1 MCTCL
6 SSRSNERCTSVSQ
19 CDEPFF
25 VGSGISFW
33 LTRQWLVPCSTIVN
47 HLQSCHLENIFQT
60 MQGST
65 ILYPTFHCNSVA
77 CHHLEAN
84 RGNAA
89 VQSLELIG
97 EAPRNHNSLRHPPAI
112 KHGNWKSRFNRKMVE
127 LNGSIIGGLS
137 IAMVDY
143 QNVQRGKLNPTHT
156 FLSFLWLLAFLGKG
170 ITMDPNFNPPTS
182 SMPPWSPRS
191 PTLPP
196 TCAPRI
202 CPKSSLAR
210 DSREP

>member
-1 MCTCL
+1 MYVYMMQISVPT
-6 SSRSNERCTSVSQ
+6 SNQTWQ
-19 CDEPFF
+19 
-25 VGSGISFW
+25 
-33 LTRQWLVPCSTIVN
+33 
-47 HLQSCHLENIFQT
+47 LEI
-60 MQGST
+60 
-65 ILYPTFHCNSVA
+65 P
-77 CHHLEAN
+77 
-84 RGNAA
+84 
-89 VQSLELIG
+89 
-97 EAPRNHNSLRHPPAI
+97 
-112 KHGNWKSRFNRKMVE
+112 FNRKMVE

>member
-1 MCTCL
+1 MMQISVPT
-6 SSRSNERCTSVSQ
+6 SNQTWQ
-19 CDEPFF
+19 
-25 VGSGISFW
+25 
-33 LTRQWLVPCSTIVN
+33 
-47 HLQSCHLENIFQT
+47 LEI
-60 MQGST
+60 
-65 ILYPTFHCNSVA
+65 P
-77 CHHLEAN
+77 
-84 RGNAA
+84 
-89 VQSLELIG
+89 
-97 EAPRNHNSLRHPPAI
+97 
-112 KHGNWKSRFNRKMVE
+112 FNRKMVE

-210 DSREP
+210 DSREPWSNLNWHISAATLWILAGHHHHRDYYGTPDFHL